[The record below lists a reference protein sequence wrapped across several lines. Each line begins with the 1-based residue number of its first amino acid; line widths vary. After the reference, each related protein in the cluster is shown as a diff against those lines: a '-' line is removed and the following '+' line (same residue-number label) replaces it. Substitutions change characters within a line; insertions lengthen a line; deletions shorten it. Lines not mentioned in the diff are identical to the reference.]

1 MNKSELMSLS
11 AEDLARTLNELLK
24 NYDSKNKLFNALC
37 LKKQTIDRKLTQAG
51 YIYNSERKA
60 YLKCDKSDYIDTD
73 QVDLKIA
80 DDSKDT
86 VSELVNRIA
95 KLESRVNALESS
107 HQHSDFRVMKFNG
120 ERVNKNYRLNL
131 EVIELIEMIKRDYSH
146 LNVTDVINTV
156 LYQELNKLKQ

>member
-1 MNKSELMSLS
+1 MNKSELMSLG
-11 AEDLARTLNELLK
+11 ADDLAKTLNELLK
-24 NYDSKNKLFNALC
+24 KYESKNKLFKTFE
-37 LKKQTIDRKLTQAG
+37 LKKQVIEKKLMQAG
-51 YIYNSERKA
+51 YSYNNDT
-60 YLKCDKSDYIDTD
+60 KCYSKSNSSRAD
-73 QVDLKIA
+73 QVDLNSL

-107 HQHSDFRVMKFNG
+107 HQHSDFRVMKFNS

-156 LYQELNKLKQ
+156 LYNELGKLKK